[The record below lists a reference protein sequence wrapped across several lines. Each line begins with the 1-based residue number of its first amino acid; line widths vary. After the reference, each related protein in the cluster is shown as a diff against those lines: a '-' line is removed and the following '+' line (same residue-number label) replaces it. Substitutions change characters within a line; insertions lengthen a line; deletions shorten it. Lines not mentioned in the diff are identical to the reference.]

1 MTDVLTLGET
11 MALLA
16 PDESGSMKHQHTFK
30 KSLGGAES
38 NVAIA
43 LSRLGHD
50 VCWHS
55 KLGADPHGEY
65 IHSFVRGEG
74 VDTQTVEFTEEA
86 PTGLM
91 FKERRAL
98 GESSVYY
105 YRHGSAASTMTPAD
119 LPTDAIAE
127 ADYLHLTGIT
137 PALS

>member
-1 MTDVLTLGET
+1 MTDVLALGET
-11 MALLA
+11 MVLFG
-16 PDESGSMKHQHTFK
+16 PEESGPMKHQQTYK

-43 LSRLGHD
+43 LSRLGND
-50 VCWHS
+50 VAWHS

-65 IHSFVRGEG
+65 VNSFVRGEG
-74 VDTQTVEFTEEA
+74 VDTSTVKFTEDA

-119 LPTDAIAE
+119 PVPYTHLTLPTIC
-127 ADYLHLTGIT
+127 
-137 PALS
+137 SV